1 MFHLLRNNLK
11 AEAIKKN
18 ITKETYAQFVNRIKR
33 AFMAMPVVTINNLIE
48 SMPKRLGL
56 VVESRGAR
64 TKY

>member
-1 MFHLLRNNLK
+1 
-11 AEAIKKN
+11 
-18 ITKETYAQFVNRIKR
+18 
-33 AFMAMPVVTINNLIE
+33 MAMPVVTINNLIE